1 MGQIKVVLIFNEDDE
16 RQREAGEYL
25 KTKKRCKTA
34 LVTELVHAWMKNG
47 ETAVNTVS
55 SARSINIEDIK
66 KQLLQDKDFM
76 ERIKDKVGV
85 EKVPEEMPKG
95 KKDDGLDMDE
105 DMMMTGMPMFE
116 NEF

>member
-1 MGQIKVVLIFNEDDE
+1 
-16 RQREAGEYL
+16 
-25 KTKKRCKTA
+25 
-34 LVTELVHAWMKNG
+34 
-47 ETAVNTVS
+47 
-55 SARSINIEDIK
+55 
-66 KQLLQDKDFM
+66 LLQDKDFM

-105 DMMMTGMPMFE
+105 DMMMTGMLMFE

>member
-1 MGQIKVVLIFNEDDE
+1 
-16 RQREAGEYL
+16 
-25 KTKKRCKTA
+25 
-34 LVTELVHAWMKNG
+34 
-47 ETAVNTVS
+47 
-55 SARSINIEDIK
+55 
-66 KQLLQDKDFM
+66 M

-116 NEF
+116 NEFYKIVQDIMKNRF

>member
-1 MGQIKVVLIFNEDDE
+1 
-16 RQREAGEYL
+16 
-25 KTKKRCKTA
+25 
-34 LVTELVHAWMKNG
+34 
-47 ETAVNTVS
+47 
-55 SARSINIEDIK
+55 
-66 KQLLQDKDFM
+66 M

-95 KKDDGLDMDE
+95 KKDDGLDDGLDMDE

>member
-1 MGQIKVVLIFNEDDE
+1 
-16 RQREAGEYL
+16 
-25 KTKKRCKTA
+25 
-34 LVTELVHAWMKNG
+34 
-47 ETAVNTVS
+47 
-55 SARSINIEDIK
+55 
-66 KQLLQDKDFM
+66 M

-105 DMMMTGMPMFE
+105 DMMMTGMIMFE